1 MIVNIDNMN
10 LDQKSSLRTCLEEE
24 KENPRMKD
32 YVKILDTPN
41 ISAFEWIH
49 RVQEELMDGI
59 VYLEKLREILKMNMR
74 ELDAARLAAM
84 KETENK
90 VTSTDDE
97 DSDDKEQNQETDS
110 NEEEEKQNIDEDEEE
125 TIEINI
131 NVPVPEER
139 EPTIFGLKESTQETQ
154 STKATDVASENKPK
168 KKKIKVSKPK
178 TTT

>member
-1 MIVNIDNMN
+1 MN

-110 NEEEEKQNIDEDEEE
+110 NEEEEKQNEDEEE

-154 STKATDVASENKPK
+154 ATGVASENKPK

>member
-1 MIVNIDNMN
+1 MN

-110 NEEEEKQNIDEDEEE
+110 NEEEEKQNEDEEE

-139 EPTIFGLKESTQETQ
+139 EPTVFGLKESTQASQ
-154 STKATDVASENKPK
+154 ATDVASENKPK

-178 TTT
+178 TAT